1 MRNNGLFRVGVL
13 IVVASALIW
22 LGAEL
27 TRRIEWI
34 LPYTAGAG
42 GVIAVLGLFNE
53 ARRRKAATLAAAGA
67 TKDESGAGLRPTV

>member
-13 IVVASALIW
+13 IIVASALIW
-22 LGAEL
+22 IGAEL

-42 GVIAVLGLFNE
+42 ALFAVLGLFNE
-53 ARRRKAATLAAAGA
+53 ARRRRAATLAVAAVMNS
-67 TKDESGAGLRPTV
+67 ESGADLRPTV

>member
-1 MRNNGLFRVGVL
+1 MSTNGLVRAGVL
-13 IVVASALIW
+13 VIIASALIW

-42 GVIAVLGLFNE
+42 AVLLVLGLLAE
-53 ARRRKAATLAAAGA
+53 VRRRRAATIAAAS
-67 TKDESGAGLRPTV
+67 DESAAGRHPAV

>member
-13 IVVASALIW
+13 IIVASALIW

-42 GVIAVLGLFNE
+42 AVLLVLGLFNE
-53 ARRRKAATLAAAGA
+53 ARRRKAATLAAAS
-67 TKDESGAGLRPTV
+67 TNNESAAGLGPTA